1 MAQFSLSYA
10 IEKFPEMLSAVPMT
24 LLVAVVSI
32 LIGLILGLGLAL
44 CKIYKV
50 FLLNRIAIVFVS
62 FMRGTPALVQ
72 IYVIFYGIPAL
83 IEFLNTRFGWRLN
96 PLGTPPIVYAFIAFS
111 LNSAAYQ
118 SEIIRSALLSVD
130 VGQMEAA
137 HSIGM
142 NASQSFWRI
151 IIPQALVV
159 AIPNF
164 GNNFIGL
171 IKATS
176 LAFSVKVMEI
186 MAVAKII
193 GGDGYRYLE
202 MYLDASLI
210 YWVICFFFERIFA
223 LAEKTLSKHERK
235 MNVGTAS

>member
-1 MAQFSLSYA
+1 MPQFSLSYA
-10 IEKFPEMLSAVPMT
+10 VEKFPEVLSAAPIT

-44 CKIYKV
+44 CRIYKV
-50 FLLNRIAIVFVS
+50 FLLNRIAVIFVS
-62 FMRGTPALVQ
+62 FMRGTPVLVQ
-72 IYVIFYGIPAL
+72 IYVIFYGIPML
-83 IEFLNTRFGWRLN
+83 IEFLNARFGWSLS
-96 PLGTPPIVYAFIAFS
+96 PWGTPPLVYAFIAFS

-118 SEIIRSALLSVD
+118 SEMIRSALSAVD
-130 VGQMEAA
+130 AGQMEAA

-142 NASQSFWRI
+142 NAFQSFRRI

-159 AIPNF
+159 ALPNF

-176 LAFSVKVMEI
+176 LAFAVKVIEI
-186 MAVAKII
+186 MAMAKVI
-193 GGDGYRYLE
+193 GGEGYRYLE

-210 YWVICFFFERIFA
+210 YWMICFFFERVFA
-223 LAEKTLSKHERK
+223 LAEKTLSKHEREMK
-235 MNVGTAS
+235 ADASL